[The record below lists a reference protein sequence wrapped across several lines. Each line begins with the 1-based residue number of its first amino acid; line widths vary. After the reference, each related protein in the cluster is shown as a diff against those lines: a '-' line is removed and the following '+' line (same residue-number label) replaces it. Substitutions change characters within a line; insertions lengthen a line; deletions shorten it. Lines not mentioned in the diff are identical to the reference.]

1 MNPAIWSYEFT
12 VDGHLDAHWASWLDT
27 DRFRHDPDGNTSFR
41 TRPIDQ
47 AQLHGVLNQLRDLG
61 AVVHRVAAVET
72 PGTTTEPTADVPPP
86 PTAPWPLRPQ
96 R

>member
-1 MNPAIWSYEFT
+1 MTAATQTYEFK
-12 VDGHLDAHWASWLDT
+12 VDGHLDAHWATWLHT
-27 DRFRHDPDGNTSFR
+27 DRLHHGHSGSTRFR

-61 AVVHRVAAVET
+61 VVVRRMAAVET
-72 PGTTTEPTADVPPP
+72 PSGAGPALD
-86 PTAPWPLRPQ
+86 ARP